1 MRSSFYIYLCK
12 LSTMKKG
19 LLLFL
24 LFIVSTT
31 GFSQNTSWFEIEM
44 EFGDYSLNDQTIL
57 ITQNND
63 TLYYEEYGD
72 GYNNL
77 ARYRYAVINAGVGNI
92 DIKLTSE
99 YGGWYGPTTSS
110 DAFIEIR
117 NATQG
122 VIYDPDLIMFGTFTG
137 SYPNYSSNSIVNLLS
152 QPPPIAGCMDS
163 TSSSYN
169 PQANLSNG
177 QCTYPVSFAVD
188 MNSYPDTFSQV
199 YVSGQFNNWSGIWDS
214 LSDPDGDN
222 IWTGTIDILNNPG
235 WLWKFS
241 VDNWADQELPPDVI
255 NNPYAQCFLLDA
267 AGFTNRNLPVNGTAV
282 VLDTF
287 CWERCYQCE
296 DIFGCTDSTSTE
308 FNPWATISD
317 GSCQAANTNIPTLG
331 PGETYLEI
339 VFTPDQ
345 YGGESRWILYDD
357 NGEIFKTPLSYYA
370 GKPAGVPIREYI
382 AVDTN
387 ILVDIIIEDTYGDG
401 VCGTCFGGAVDGN
414 LEVYRCDGTKL
425 FALLDTIPDGD
436 FGYQWLTPQMNTG
449 SKCTSSG
456 TTTTVPGCTDPFS
469 LTYDPTATVSNGSC
483 GVARVVGCTDSTS
496 FNYNANAN
504 TSEVM
509 TGDYTLRIY
518 DGAANGWSGT
528 WLGIKQG
535 DNLSPVYTMHPDEGY
550 SKDYVV
556 SFNIYEPINLYLFT
570 TPQSQ
575 NTLAQ
580 VAYTLFGPEGD
591 TIVDV
596 PYWGAGP
603 LQFPNIQTTT
613 AQPTFG
619 DVCVERVYGCTDST
633 SFNYDPLANTD
644 DGSCVPII
652 IGCMNDQSFNY
663 DSTANVSGPCIDKV
677 VGCMDSTSFNF
688 DPLANTPGACI
699 PVIVGCMDSSSFNFE
714 PLANTPSNNCI
725 PKVFGCTDP
734 TSFNYDSLANTD
746 DGTCIARVYGCTDTS
761 ALNYNPLANTNNGSC
776 ITKVYG
782 CMTPTSINYN
792 PLANVND
799 GSCIPFIYGC
809 TDSTSF
815 NYNPLA
821 NTDDSSCVPIVY
833 GCTNP
838 TSKNYN
844 PLANT
849 DDNSCIPYIY
859 GCTDS
864 TSLNYNPLA
873 NTDNGTCIPKVYGC
887 TNVNSIN
894 YNPNANVDDSSCIPI
909 IYGCTDT
916 TAFNYNPLANTDN
929 GTCIAKV
936 YGCTNVNSI
945 NYNPSANTDDGSC
958 IPFIYGCT
966 DSTSFNYNP
975 LANTDN
981 GTCIP
986 FIYGCTDPNA
996 FNFDPNANTNQVSA
1010 TDLSSPCIPVVYGCT
1025 DSTAVNYDPNA
1036 NVDNGSC
1043 IAAVYGCTD
1052 PNAFNYNPNANVSD
1066 TTACLY
1072 DAGCITG
1079 PGNPYWLNDPCYA
1092 WVIDVDEYC
1101 CTNSWDPDCQALYD
1115 YCAVNSGTIDVEEF
1129 NFDNIV
1135 VYPNPTTG
1143 KLNIR
1148 TNLDITYT
1156 LYDFTGREVI
1166 KDSADDVIDITTLPN
1181 GVYFL
1186 SIRHHDKVFNKR
1198 IVKED

>member
-1 MRSSFYIYLCK
+1 MDI
-12 LSTMKKG
+12 MKK
-19 LLLFL
+19 LVVILFTCL
-24 LFIVSTT
+24 SALGYSQTPGT
-31 GFSQNTSWFEIEM
+31 GWFELEM
-44 EFGDYSLNDQTIL
+44 EFGRYVFSTGNLYANDQSIL
-57 ITQNND
+57 VSQNND
-63 TLYYEEYGD
+63 TLFYSTYSSTD
-72 GYNNL
+72 PNT
-77 ARYRYAVINAGVGNI
+77 YRYAVINADTG
-92 DIKLTSE
+92 DIEVKLYSDVSR
-99 YGGWYGPTTSS
+99 WYDNEGS
-110 DAFIEIR
+110 DPFVSFR
-117 NATQG
+117 NFSQNEFL
-122 VIYDPDLIMFGTFTG
+122 DLSPNTFGMFSGT
-137 SYPNYSSNSIVNLLS
+137 YPNYSYDTVVNLLS
-152 QPPPIAGCMDS
+152 QPPPISGCMDPAS
-163 TSSSYN
+163 ANYN
-169 PQANLSNG
+169 VNANIDNG
-177 QCTYPVSFAVD
+177 QCAYPVTFSVD
-188 MNSYPDTFSQV
+188 MNSYQDSFAQV
-199 YVSGQFNNWSGIWDS
+199 YVSGQFNNWSGTQDS
-214 LSDPDGDN
+214 LFDPDGDGIWEGTVN
-222 IWTGTIDILNNPG
+222 IWNNPG
-235 WLWKFS
+235 YLWKFT
-241 VDNWADQELPPDVI
+241 VDNKADEELPPDVI
-255 NNPYAQCFLLDA
+255 NNPYAQCFVWSAVNNTTD
-267 AGFTNRNLPVNGTAV
+267 RNLIVDGAPI
-282 VLDTF
+282 VLDTY

-296 DIFGCTDSTSTE
+296 DIIGCTDSTSTE

-317 GSCQAANTNIPTLG
+317 GLCQGANTNIPTLG

-345 YGGESRWILYDD
+345 YGGESSWILYDD
-357 NGEIFKTPLSYYA
+357 DGEIFKTPQFYYS
-370 GKPAGVPIREYI
+370 GKPAGIPIREYI

-387 ILVDIIIEDTYGDG
+387 ILVDIVIEDTYGDG
-401 VCGTCFGGAVDGN
+401 VCGTCFGGATDGN

-425 FALLDTIPDGD
+425 FALLDTIADGD

-449 SKCTSSG
+449 SKCNTS
-456 TTTTVPGCTDPFS
+456 TTTDVYGCMDPFS
-469 LTYDPTATVSNGSC
+469 LTYDPNATIDTSTC
-483 GVARVVGCTDSTS
+483 GVQRVVGCTDTAS

-535 DNLSPVYTMHPDEGY
+535 DNLSPVYTMHPDEGN

-556 SFNIYEPINLYLFT
+556 SLNIYEPINLYLFT

-575 NTLAQ
+575 NTIAQ

-619 DVCVERVYGCTDST
+619 DVCIERVYGCTDST

-663 DSTANVSGPCIDKV
+663 DSTANVAGNCIPIIVGCMDSTSFNYDSTANTPGACIPV
-677 VGCMDSTSFNF
+677 IVGCMDSTSFNF
-688 DPLANTPGACI
+688 DPLANTP
-699 PVIVGCMDSSSFNFE
+699 
-714 PLANTPSNNCI
+714 SNNCI
-725 PKVFGCTDP
+725 PKVYGCTDP

-746 DGTCIARVYGCTDTS
+746 DGSCIARVYGCTDSTS
-761 ALNYNPLANTNNGSC
+761 LNYDPLANTDNGSC
-776 ITKVYG
+776 IAKVYG
-782 CMTPTSINYN
+782 CMNPQSVNFN

-809 TDSTSF
+809 TDSTSY

-821 NTDDSSCVPIVY
+821 NTDDSSCVPIIL

-838 TSKNYN
+838 VSKNYN
-844 PLANT
+844 PL
-849 DDNSCIPYIY
+849 
-859 GCTDS
+859 
-864 TSLNYNPLA
+864 
-873 NTDNGTCIPKVYGC
+873 
-887 TNVNSIN
+887 
-894 YNPNANVDDSSCIPI
+894 
-909 IYGCTDT
+909 
-916 TAFNYNPLANTDN
+916 
-929 GTCIAKV
+929 
-936 YGCTNVNSI
+936 
-945 NYNPSANTDDGSC
+945 ANTDDGSC

-966 DSTSFNYNP
+966 DSTAYNYNP

-981 GTCIP
+981 GTCVP
-986 FIYGCTDPNA
+986 KIYGCTDPNS
-996 FNFDPNANTNQVSA
+996 FNYSADANINQVSA
-1010 TDLSSPCIPVVYGCT
+1010 TDPSNPCIPIVYGCT
-1025 DSTAVNYDPNA
+1025 DSTSINYDPLA
-1036 NVDNGSC
+1036 NTDNGTCVPS
-1043 IAAVYGCTD
+1043 VYGCTD
-1052 PNAFNYNPNANVSD
+1052 PNAHNYNPNANISD
-1066 TTACLY
+1066 SSCVY

-1101 CTNSWDPDCQALYD
+1101 CTNGWDSDCQALYD
-1115 YCAVNSGTIDVEEF
+1115 YCAQSSGTVDIEEVGIKH
-1129 NFDNIV
+1129 IV

-1143 KLNIR
+1143 KINIR
-1148 TNLDITYT
+1148 TSLDITYT

-1186 SIRHHDKVFNKR
+1186 SIKHHGKVFNKR

>member
-1 MRSSFYIYLCK
+1 
-12 LSTMKKG
+12 MKKG
-19 LLLFL
+19 LLLLFL
-24 LFIVSTT
+24 LLVSTT
-31 GFSQNTSWFEIEM
+31 GFTQNAGSSWFELKM
-44 EFGDYSLNDQTIL
+44 EFGDYPFNDQSIL

-63 TLYYEEYGD
+63 TLYYAEYGN

-77 ARYRYAVINAGVGNI
+77 ARYRYAVVNADTGDI
-92 DIKLTSE
+92 DIKLRSE
-99 YGGWYGPTTSS
+99 YGGWYGPGTASP
-110 DAFIEIR
+110 AYIELS
-117 NATQG
+117 NSTQG
-122 VIYDPDLIMFGTFTG
+122 TFYNPSLTAFGTFTG
-137 SYPNYSSNSIVNLLS
+137 AYPNYTSETTVNLLS

-163 TSSSYN
+163 TSSNYN
-169 PQANLSNG
+169 PNANLSNG
-177 QCTYPVSFAVD
+177 QCSYPVTFTVD

-199 YVSGQFNNWSGIWDS
+199 YVSGQFNSWSGIADS
-214 LSDPDGDN
+214 LFDDDGDGV
-222 IWTGTIDILNNPG
+222 WTGTIDILNNPG

-241 VDNWADQELPPDVI
+241 VDNWADQELPPQI
-255 NNPYAQCFLLDA
+255 QQGANNNPYAQCFLLDA
-267 AGFTNRNLPVNGTAV
+267 FGFTNRNLIVDGSGVTLPTY
-282 VLDTF
+282 
-287 CWERCYQCE
+287 CWERCYDCE
-296 DIFGCTDSTSTE
+296 DIIGCTDSTSSE

-317 GSCQAANTNIPTLG
+317 GLCQGANTNIPTLG

-345 YGGESRWILYDD
+345 YGSESSWILYDD
-357 NGEIFKTPLSYYA
+357 NGEIWKTPTPPPYYA
-370 GKPAGVPIREYI
+370 GKPAGVPIKEYI

-387 ILVDIIIEDTYGDG
+387 ILVDIVINDTYGDG
-401 VCGTCFGGAVDGN
+401 VCGTCFGGATNGN

-425 FALLDTIPDGD
+425 FALLDTISDGD
-436 FGYQWLTPQMNTG
+436 FGYQFTTPQMNTG
-449 SKCTSSG
+449 SKCASTGPTSVS
-456 TTTTVPGCTDPFS
+456 GCTDPFS
-469 LTYDPTATVSNGSC
+469 LTYNPNATVNDGSC
-483 GVARVVGCTDSTS
+483 GAQRVVGCTDTS
-496 FNYNANAN
+496 AFNYNPNAN

-509 TGDYTLRIY
+509 TGNYTLKIY

-535 DNLSPVYTMHPDEGY
+535 NNLSPVYLMEDGEGY
-550 SKDYVV
+550 YKEYTVPL
-556 SFNIYEPINLYLFT
+556 NIYEPIQLYLFT
-570 TPQSQ
+570 TQQSQ
-575 NTLAQ
+575 GTLAQ
-580 VAYTLFGPEGD
+580 VAYTLYGPEGD

-603 LQFPNIQTTT
+603 LQFPNVQNVAT
-613 AQPTFG
+613 QPTFG
-619 DVCVERVYGCTDST
+619 DVCVAKVFGCTDST
-633 SFNYDPLANTD
+633 SFNYDSLANTN
-644 DGSCVPII
+644 DGSCIPII
-652 IGCMNDQSFNY
+652 VGCMNDQSFNY
-663 DSTANVSGPCIDKV
+663 DSTANVAGPCIDKI

-688 DPLANTPGACI
+688 NPLANTPGACI
-699 PVIVGCMDSSSFNFE
+699 PVIVGCMDSTSFNFN

-734 TSFNYDSLANTD
+734 TSFNYDSTANVD
-746 DGTCIARVYGCTDTS
+746 NGTCIARVYGCTDTS
-761 ALNYNPLANTNNGSC
+761 SLNYNPLANTDNGSC
-776 ITKVYG
+776 IAKVYG

-792 PLANVND
+792 PLANIND

-815 NYNPLA
+815 NFNPLA
-821 NTDDSSCVPIVY
+821 NTDDSSCVPIIY

-838 TSKNYN
+838 TSKNYD

-864 TSLNYNPLA
+864 TAL
-873 NTDNGTCIPKVYGC
+873 
-887 TNVNSIN
+887 
-894 YNPNANVDDSSCIPI
+894 
-909 IYGCTDT
+909 
-916 TAFNYNPLANTDN
+916 NYNPLANTDN

-945 NYNPSANTDDGSC
+945 NYNPNANVDDSTCIPIIYGCTDTTAFNYNPLANTDNGTCIARVYGCTNVNSINYNPAANTDDGSC

-996 FNFDPNANTNQVSA
+996 FNYDPNANTNQVSA
-1010 TDLSSPCIPVVYGCT
+1010 TDLSSPCIPKVYGCT

-1115 YCAVNSGTIDVEEF
+1115 YCATNSGTVDIDELA
-1129 NFDNIV
+1129 FDNIV
-1135 VYPNPTTG
+1135 VYPNPTNG
-1143 KLNIR
+1143 KLNIK
-1148 TNLDITYT
+1148 TVLDVTYT
-1156 LYDFTGREVI
+1156 LYDFTGKEII
-1166 KDSADDVIDITTLPN
+1166 KDSKAEVIDITTLPN

-1186 SIRHHDKVFNKR
+1186 SIRYEDKVFNKR